1 MNDETNKPK
10 LGKLAK
16 GFPMRDIWP
25 NETDFSAWLAE
36 ADGLVLLGETLE
48 MDLDEAETEKQ
59 VGPFSA
65 DVVCRNAEDTVVV
78 ENQFGRTDHDHL
90 GKLLTYSAGLESA
103 TIVWIAETFVTQHR
117 AALDWLNAQTVQE
130 VRFFGLEIG
139 LCKIEGSPL
148 APQFRIVSQPNDW
161 TRPGGGSVKGK
172 GASAIS
178 AQGEFCQKYW
188 QGFFAVLNNGKGQL
202 RRNIQVLQERAF
214 VFVAQGGLS
223 MLAVITPRDGKI
235 RADLRVPAQVFEALL
250 KDRDGAEEEAQKQ
263 PEWDVPWNWLSPSGN
278 RRFGYV
284 RAVKENC
291 DLGDQ
296 GEEEWPEQH
305 QWLKNQLELLYRVF
319 RPRIQ
324 NLEKPGE

>member
-59 VGPFSA
+59 VGPFAA
-65 DVVCRNAEDTVVV
+65 DVVCRGVGGVVVV

-161 TRPGGGSVKGK
+161 TRSGGGSVKGQR
-172 GASAIS
+172 AVSSWDNLCAEYW
-178 AQGEFCQKYW
+178 GEF
-188 QGFFAVLNNGKGQL
+188 LNFLKEEGTDLPIKNLAAPPRSWLVIGIGKARFWL
-202 RRNIQVLQERAF
+202 EPAIN
-214 VFVAQGGLS
+214 QGGE
-223 MLAVITPRDGKI
+223 I
-235 RADLRVPAQVFEALL
+235 RAALALPGWAFAPLREDQAAVEEDTGVKWEWQSPNSAGKEARIRLFGDSSYDLA
-250 KDRDGAEEEAQKQ
+250 DRSQ
-263 PEWDVPWNWLSPSGN
+263 W
-278 RRFGYV
+278 R
-284 RAVKENC
+284 
-291 DLGDQ
+291 
-296 GEEEWPEQH
+296 EQH
-305 QWLKNQLELLYRVF
+305 QWLKKHLELLDKAF

>member
-1 MNDETNKPK
+1 MNDETNMPK

-65 DVVCRNAEDTVVV
+65 DVVCRGVGGVVVV

-161 TRPGGGSVKGK
+161 TRSGGGSAKGQRAVSPM
-172 GASAIS
+172 GELCQAFW
-178 AQGEFCQKYW
+178 GEFLDFLKSE
-188 QGFFAVLNNGKGQL
+188 GTSLPV
-202 RRNIQVLQERAF
+202 ERLAASTATFLVIGIGRTDFWLEPVITQNRGIRAALGLPGWAF
-214 VFVAQGGLS
+214 VLLLEGKEAIEAGAGIQWEWQEPNSAGKRARIRVANPDFDAS
-223 MLAVITPRDGKI
+223 D
-235 RADLRVPAQVFEALL
+235 
-250 KDRDGAEEEAQKQ
+250 
-263 PEWDVPWNWLSPSGN
+263 
-278 RRFGYV
+278 
-284 RAVKENC
+284 KE
-291 DLGDQ
+291 Q
-296 GEEEWPEQH
+296 WREQH
-305 QWLKNQLELLYRVF
+305 QWLKKHLELLDKAF

-324 NLEKPGE
+324 KLEKPGE